1 MTRRNVKISGMPVD
15 ETIEAAKH
23 HCLLDGQ
30 QVSQGVARG
39 EIAGTGTKVHTCIGW
54 RVMLPQG
61 SLYGMVTWAYIC
73 T

>member
-1 MTRRNVKISGMPVD
+1 MKISSMPVD

-39 EIAGTGTKVHTCIGW
+39 EIAGTGTKVHTRTGW
-54 RVMLPQG
+54 RVMLPQD